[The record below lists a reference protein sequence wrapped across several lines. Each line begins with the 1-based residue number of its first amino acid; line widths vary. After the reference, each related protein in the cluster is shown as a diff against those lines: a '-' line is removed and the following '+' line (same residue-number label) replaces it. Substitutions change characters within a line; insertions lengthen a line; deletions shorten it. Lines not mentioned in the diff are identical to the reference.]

1 MSTLVSETEYQE
13 IIRKSRFLARA
24 TNIAGAADAMDF
36 IARVSDPAANHNCWA
51 YRLGNEYRF
60 SDDGEPGGTAGRPIL
75 QAIEGQAC
83 DRVVVVVTRWF
94 GGVKLGT
101 GGLVRAYG
109 GCAAQCLRLADK
121 TELVAYRYAR
131 ISCTFAE
138 LPVFRARLGEL
149 GVRIEDESFTAEG
162 VDWQLAAPQDVAPRA
177 GQLLTDISR
186 GRLQVEW
193 QDDAET
199 LPAGRRDQSSASS

>member
-1 MSTLVSETEYQE
+1 MSGLSTLAAEAEYQE
-13 IIRKSRFLARA
+13 LIRKSRFVARA
-24 TNIAGAADAMDF
+24 ASIAGAAEAMSF
-36 IARVSDPAANHNCWA
+36 IAKVSDPSANHNCWA

-60 SDDGEPGGTAGRPIL
+60 SDDGEPGGTAGKPIL

-121 TELVAYRYAR
+121 TEIVAWRYAR
-131 ISCTFAE
+131 ISCAFAE
-138 LPVFRARLGEL
+138 MPVFRARLGEL

-162 VDWQLAAPQDVAPRA
+162 VDWRLAAPEDAAVRA
-177 GQLLTDISR
+177 GQLLADLSR
-186 GRLQVEW
+186 GRLNVEW
-193 QDDAET
+193 QDV
-199 LPAGRRDQSSASS
+199 

>member
-1 MSTLVSETEYQE
+1 MSGLSTLAAEAEYQE
-13 IIRKSRFLARA
+13 LIRKSRFVARA
-24 TNIAGAADAMDF
+24 AGIAGADEAMAF
-36 IARVSDPAANHNCWA
+36 IAKVSDPAANHNCWA
-51 YRLGNEYRF
+51 YRLGSEYRF
-60 SDDGEPGGTAGRPIL
+60 SDDGEPGGTAGKPIL

-121 TELVAYRYAR
+121 TEIVAWRYAR
-131 ISCTFAE
+131 ISCAFAE
-138 LPVFRARLGEL
+138 MPVFRARLGEL

-162 VDWQLAAPQDVAPRA
+162 VDWRLAAPRDIATRA
-177 GQLLTDISR
+177 GQLLADLSR
-186 GRLQVEW
+186 GRLNVEW
-193 QDDAET
+193 QDV
-199 LPAGRRDQSSASS
+199 

>member
-1 MSTLVSETEYQE
+1 MSGLSTLAAEAEYQE
-13 IIRKSRFLARA
+13 VIRKSRFVARA
-24 TNIAGAADAMDF
+24 AGIAGAAEAMAF
-36 IARVSDPAANHNCWA
+36 VAKVSDPAANHNCWA

-60 SDDGEPGGTAGRPIL
+60 SDDGEPGGTAGKPIL

-121 TELVAYRYAR
+121 TEIVAWRYAR
-131 ISCTFAE
+131 VSCTFAE
-138 LPVFRARLGEL
+138 MPVFRARLGEL

-162 VDWQLAAPQDVAPRA
+162 VDWRLAAPEDMALRA
-177 GQLLTDISR
+177 GQLLADLSR
-186 GRLQVEW
+186 GRLSVEW
-193 QDDAET
+193 KDV
-199 LPAGRRDQSSASS
+199 